1 MNTETNETPVKGALI
16 YQPQGATEECNYDS
30 VPRITPF
37 VANSILIRS
46 VIHTFIKSFHN
57 KRK

>member
-1 MNTETNETPVKGALI
+1 METKEASINGASF
-16 YQPQGATEECNYDS
+16 YQPQGPTEECNYDS

-37 VANSILIRS
+37 VANSILIRG
-46 VIHTFIKSFHN
+46 VTHTFIKSFHN

>member
-1 MNTETNETPVKGALI
+1 METKEASINGALF
-16 YQPQGATEECNYDS
+16 YQPQGATEECNHDS

-46 VIHTFIKSFHN
+46 VAHTFIKSFHH